1 MKYRLYSSEG
11 NSLGLESY
19 LGYFEIGD
27 DGYVR
32 RYLEIRADG
41 IPVRYTEDFHTDEFG
56 ILPEGP
62 VDEEEASKPEYGV
75 FAPISAT
82 VFDAVWDSTVCRNR
96 QA

>member
-27 DGYVR
+27 NGYVA

-41 IPVRYTEDFHTDEFG
+41 TPVRYTEDFHTDEFG
-56 ILPEGP
+56 FLPEGP
-62 VDEEEASKPEYGV
+62 VDDEDASKPEYGT

-82 VFDAVWDSTVCRNR
+82 VFDAIWSCTVCRNR
-96 QA
+96 SA